1 MFSCSFLLSDGEI
14 RTEIV
19 QEWQHVDLMKA
30 GDKMLSGAKAMVKC
44 LEAEGITKVF
54 GYPGVAIAPFYD
66 GLYDS
71 DIEHVLVREEQSAGH
86 AASGWARISRKPA
99 VCVTTSG
106 PGATNLITALA
117 TAYADSIPIIAITGQ
132 VSSELLG
139 RDVFQEADI
148 TGATESFTKYR
159 YLVKDVKDLP
169 RIFKEAFYIASTGR
183 KGPVLIDVPVDVQKQ
198 ELENFDYDKI
208 KVHIRGYKP
217 PKKTGN
223 KQQVKKVVEAINN
236 SKRPLI
242 CAGGGVILGNGEKAV
257 CGFCEKNNIP
267 LVHTMMGLGVMPKD
281 HELYFGMLG
290 NNGKQ
295 YANRAVDQSDLLI
308 IVGARVADRAIAKP
322 KNLEEGTRTIIH
334 IDIDTAEIGKNLGP
348 TIPLVGDVRGI
359 FQILTKEDIT
369 VDTTKWLEE
378 LTKVRENTVD
388 HRKFSDQYV
397 NPKTLVKS
405 LSSRMEDDAIYVADV
420 GQNQLWSADN
430 YIMKRGRFLTTGGMG
445 TMGYSIPAAIGA
457 KMCQPEKQVVAVC
470 GDGSFQMAMNE
481 LATARV
487 NHVPLKVVVMRNHY
501 LGLVR
506 EYQYNTY
513 QSRYEGVQLYDYP
526 HYDKIAEA
534 YDMNYIYV
542 DDNSRVDESVD
553 QFLGSEDP
561 CLMVCEIASED
572 NTK

>member
-1 MFSCSFLLSDGEI
+1 
-14 RTEIV
+14 
-19 QEWQHVDLMKA
+19 
-30 GDKMLSGAKAMVKC
+30 MLNGAKAMVKC

-54 GYPGVAIAPFYD
+54 GYPGVAIAPFYN

-71 DIEHVLVREEQSAGH
+71 KIEHVLVREEQSAGH

-117 TAYADSIPIIAITGQ
+117 TAYADSIPVIAITGQ

-159 YLVKDVKDLP
+159 YLVKNAEDLP

-183 KGPVLIDVPVDVQKQ
+183 KGPVLIDVPIDIQKQ
-198 ELENFDYDKI
+198 EIRDFDYEKI
-208 KVHIRGYKP
+208 KVDIRGYKP

-223 KQQVKKVVEAINN
+223 KQQVQKVVEAINHA
-236 SKRPLI
+236 KRPLI
-242 CAGGGVILGNGEKAV
+242 CAGGGVILGNGEQQV
-257 CGFCEKNNIP
+257 CEFCEKNNIP
-267 LVHTMMGLGVMPKD
+267 LVNTMMGIGVMPKD
-281 HELYFGMLG
+281 HPLYFGMLG
-290 NNGKQ
+290 NNGKP
-295 YANRAVDQSDLLI
+295 YANRAVDKSDLLI

-322 KNLEEGTRTIIH
+322 KALEEDTRTIIH

-348 TIPLVGDVRGI
+348 TLPLVGDVRNI
-359 FQILTKEDIT
+359 FQILTKEKVK
-369 VDTTKWLEE
+369 VDTSKWLDE
-378 LTKVRENTVD
+378 LNAIKENTAD

-397 NPKTLVKS
+397 NPNTLVKT
-405 LSSRMEDDAIYVADV
+405 LSSRMENDAIYVADV

-487 NHVPLKVVVMRNHY
+487 NHVPLKVVILRNHY

-513 QSRYEGVQLYDYP
+513 DSRYEGVQLYDLP
-526 HYDKIAEA
+526 HYDKIAAA
-534 YDMNYIYV
+534 YDMEYIYV
-542 DDNSRVDESVD
+542 DDNAQVEDSVD
-553 QFLGSEDP
+553 RFLNMDEP
-561 CLMVCEIASED
+561 CLMVCEIASE
-572 NTK
+572 NNVK